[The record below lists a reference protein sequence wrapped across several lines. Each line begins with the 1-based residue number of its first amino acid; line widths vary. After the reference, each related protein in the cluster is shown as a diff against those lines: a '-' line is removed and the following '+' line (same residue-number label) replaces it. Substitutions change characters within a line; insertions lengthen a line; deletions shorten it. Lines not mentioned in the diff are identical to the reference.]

1 METALD
7 AKADKTAMETALE
20 AKADKT
26 AMETALDAKAD
37 KTDLVPINTALNSKA
52 KKNFKLKIFLQIF
65 EKCKGRIINFYN
77 F

>member
-7 AKADKTAMETALE
+7 

-52 KKNFKLKIFLQIF
+52 KKLQTKNIFTNFRKM
-65 EKCKGRIINFYN
+65 
-77 F
+77 